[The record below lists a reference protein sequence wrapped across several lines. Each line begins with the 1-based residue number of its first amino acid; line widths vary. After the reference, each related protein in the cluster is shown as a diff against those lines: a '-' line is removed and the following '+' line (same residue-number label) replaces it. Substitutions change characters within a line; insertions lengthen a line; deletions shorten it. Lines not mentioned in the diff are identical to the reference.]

1 MKKTVRIIGVV
12 LIVGFL
18 AFLVFMIWPEK
29 AYKPYQVSPAYQAK
43 VDAITMPAFPDDW
56 QWQTYTA
63 KDGAHIRWGHTGF
76 NVDAK
81 ATIIL
86 MPGYTTALDSFA
98 EHLSHWADQGYNVV
112 GIDIRGQGGSDRP
125 LANPEK
131 YWIDSFATYADDIS
145 GLLADEV
152 SPKTDTPLIIVAS
165 SFGAH
170 VAYRTVGDYET
181 AIDGMV
187 LNAPAFSPKVPP
199 FSTGVAKK
207 VFATMKFLG
216 KSKRYAPGQHGW
228 RPLSDDMTKTDD
240 CSDYLPRYNLHDVAV
255 VKNPK
260 LRMGAATNQ
269 WISEMIKSGEVVTA
283 PDYSDKITIPIQM
296 NLIENDGI
304 IVNQVA
310 EQACADN
317 PNCSFTYIPDTK
329 HCILYGDDIAVG
341 RVYDAVDAMVA
352 KLAR

>member
-1 MKKTVRIIGVV
+1 MKKILRIVV
-12 LIVGFL
+12 VTIILALL
-18 AFLVFMIWPEK
+18 AFVIWPEK
-29 AYKPYQVSPAYQAK
+29 SYKPYAVSDAYQAK
-43 VDAITMPAFPDDW
+43 VDAITMPTFPDAW
-56 QWQTYTA
+56 QWQSYTA
-63 KDGAHIRWGHTGF
+63 NDGAHIRWGHTAF
-76 NVDAK
+76 NPNAK

-98 EHLSHWADQGYNVV
+98 EHLSHWADQDYNVV

-131 YWIDSFATYADDIS
+131 YWIDDFATYADDIS
-145 GLLADEV
+145 GLLAGEIA
-152 SPKTDTPLIIVAS
+152 PKNDAPLIIVAS

-170 VAYRTVGDYET
+170 VAYRTVGDHET
-181 AIDGMV
+181 EVDGMV
-187 LNAPAFSPKVPP
+187 LNAPAFRPQVPP

-228 RPLSDDMTKTDD
+228 RPLSDDMTKTDA

-269 WISEMIKSGEVVTA
+269 WISQMIKSGEYVTA
-283 PDYSDKITIPIQM
+283 AGYSDKITIPIQM
-296 NLIENDGI
+296 NLIDNDGI
-304 IVNQVA
+304 IVNAVA

-317 PNCSFTYIPDTK
+317 PNCSFTYVPDTK
-329 HCILYGDDIAVG
+329 HCILYGDDAAVA
-341 RVYDAVDAMVA
+341 RVYTAVDAMV
-352 KLAR
+352 LQLTQIID